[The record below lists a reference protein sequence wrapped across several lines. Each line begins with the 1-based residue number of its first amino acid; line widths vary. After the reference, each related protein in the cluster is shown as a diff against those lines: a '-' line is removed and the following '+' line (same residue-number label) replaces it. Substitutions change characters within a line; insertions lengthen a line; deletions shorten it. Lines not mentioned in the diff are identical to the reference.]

1 MVDFNKLLDEDPSP
15 APLNP
20 AEIFHSLPRTGTK
33 FDYLRD
39 VQGDV
44 LKAWHARRNDRDVV
58 VKMNTGSGKTLV
70 GLLMLQSLLNEEL
83 GPAVYICPNNQL
95 VEQVYQHAE
104 QVGIRAVMGG
114 EGTELP
120 HDFLNSEAIYIT
132 NFKKLFNGKSV
143 FGGPGSSRPVVSL
156 GGILIDDAHSCLAIA
171 RENVTVTLEAGSEG
185 YKQILGLFRSV
196 LADQSQAKL
205 AEILQ
210 GYPWTTMPVPYWA
223 WIDSQQQV
231 AKILAGIRETRP

>member
-1 MVDFNKLLDEDPSP
+1 MIDFNKLLNEDVSP

-20 AEIFHSLPRTGTK
+20 AEIFQSLARTGTK

-70 GLLMLQSLLNEEL
+70 GLLMLQSLLNEQL
-83 GPAVYICPNNQL
+83 GPALYICPNNQL
-95 VEQVYQHAE
+95 VEQVYQHARE
-104 QVGIRAVMGG
+104 VGLPAVMGG
-114 EGTELP
+114 DGTELP

-143 FGGPGSSRPVVSL
+143 FGGPGSSRPVVWI
-156 GGILIDDAHSCLAIA
+156 GGVLIDHAHSCLA
-171 RENVTVTLEAGSEG
+171 
-185 YKQILGLFRSV
+185 
-196 LADQSQAKL
+196 
-205 AEILQ
+205 
-210 GYPWTTMPVPYWA
+210 
-223 WIDSQQQV
+223 
-231 AKILAGIRETRP
+231 